1 MEYFTIASLVQSGK
15 WERRVLEREGG
26 DLTRR
31 RRERRGSAEEAQR
44 KRRALC
50 HDDDVVEGDGKPGKR
65 VACDERVILTRSRG
79 DAEEEAEKHQESQS
93 V

>member
-1 MEYFTIASLVQSGK
+1 MVGGWLSQA
-15 WERRVLEREGG
+15 RRVGQPLRTTRNAIQRRDAEG
-26 DLTRR
+26 
-31 RRERRGSAEEAQR
+31 AEEAQSS
-44 KRRALC
+44 C
-50 HDDDVVEGDGKPGKR
+50 HDDDVVDGDGKPGKR

>member
-1 MEYFTIASLVQSGK
+1 VGAESFG
-15 WERRVLEREGG
+15 EG
-26 DLTRR
+26 
-31 RRERRGSAEEAQR
+31 RGRFDAETQRAPR